1 MITTSCVRV
10 RGVCVCVV
18 WRISVLSVV
27 PPTMFASPEYNVR
40 LFIAVDIVVDGF
52 DGVRARVACHNRL
65 GKCDYP
71 KYGFGRNNFVCVELW
86 SCVWYEIFILH
97 SFISTFRSHAK
108 KIKYINVRLAVLST
122 VIAHIYNNNFNFFLV
137 VVVGVVVVYLCV
149 LLQSFPLSC
158 RQTANELN
166 CCRSL

>member
-86 SCVWYEIFILH
+86 SCGAVYGTRFLYFILSSLH
-97 SFISTFRSHAK
+97 FVLMPKRLNTSTS
-108 KIKYINVRLAVLST
+108 V
-122 VIAHIYNNNFNFFLV
+122 
-137 VVVGVVVVYLCV
+137 
-149 LLQSFPLSC
+149 
-158 RQTANELN
+158 
-166 CCRSL
+166 